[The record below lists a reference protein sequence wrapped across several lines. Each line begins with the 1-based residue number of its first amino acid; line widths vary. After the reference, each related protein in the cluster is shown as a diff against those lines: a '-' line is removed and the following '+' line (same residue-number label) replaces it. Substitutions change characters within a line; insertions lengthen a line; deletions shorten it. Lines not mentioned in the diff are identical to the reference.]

1 MGVQSTFSGAGII
14 HDVPKASASNLISV
28 SVYLTLNSHAA
39 TAALDV
45 ITAQKSVN
53 FRFYCEAKEIYE
65 PVSPGDR

>member
-14 HDVPKASASNLISV
+14 HDVPKASASNSV

-53 FRFYCEAKEIYE
+53 FRFYCEAEEIYE